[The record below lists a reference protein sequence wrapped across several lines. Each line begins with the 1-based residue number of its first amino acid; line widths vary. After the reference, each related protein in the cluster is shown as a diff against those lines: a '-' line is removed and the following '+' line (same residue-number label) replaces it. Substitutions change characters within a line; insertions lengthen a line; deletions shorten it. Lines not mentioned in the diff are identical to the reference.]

1 MQGTGRPFS
10 EESDLKNLKIM
21 TFGVSPT
28 RRDRSHCPRIV
39 VLICDDLA
47 PREQLMMSRH
57 SFDCHDQRGV
67 AGISLRR
74 GQGYWWASYNVRVSP
89 ATHQYSAIPIS
100 LVFSL
105 TLNHSQTAED
115 YQTVQQNF
123 QQKTDQAQ
131 TNKSSLE
138 ETGILKQKQTN
149 KKTCQEQVV
158 ESYSI
163 PIWLFSLHITAFTSE
178 NSLNL

>member
-57 SFDCHDQRGV
+57 SFDCHDWRGV

-74 GQGYWWASYNVRVSP
+74 GQGYWWASYNIRVSP
-89 ATHQYSAIPIS
+89 STHRYSAIPIS

-105 TLNHSQTAED
+105 SLSITVRQPKITRQCSRTSNRKQTKHKLTKAVWRK
-115 YQTVQQNF
+115 QVSWSKN
-123 QQKTDQAQ
+123 
-131 TNKSSLE
+131 
-138 ETGILKQKQTN
+138 KQKNLSGTSGWIVFDPDL
-149 KKTCQEQVV
+149 T
-158 ESYSI
+158 
-163 PIWLFSLHITAFTSE
+163 LFATYNCLHVRKFP
-178 NSLNL
+178 